1 LAEEFLEEADA
12 ERDAILDRAEQAAT
26 RIRNEAE
33 YALERSLEEAD
44 RERTRIISAAREEIV
59 ALRAQADQALE
70 AEASQIVDRAR
81 LEADTVR
88 AEADR
93 HALIVRAEAAA
104 AFARRVDQGDA
115 EPEAGNTTDDSPAVQ
130 GFIGSGLRR
139 RSSSAVDASAEA
151 DARKRRRGIGRLLR
165 TRS

>member
-1 LAEEFLEEADA
+1 MPAWWLRAAHAQTCWSPIFRRRPRLSF
-12 ERDAILDRAEQAAT
+12 RLDRLDT
-26 RIRNEAE
+26 P
-33 YALERSLEEAD
+33 D
-44 RERTRIISAAREEIV
+44 GDF
-59 ALRAQADQALE
+59 LRLH
-70 AEASQIVDRAR
+70 R
-81 LEADTVR
+81 LEG
-88 AEADR
+88 EAGAPAVILL
-93 HALIVRAEAAA
+93 HGLEGCVESHYVLGQAA